1 MAVRVQV
8 SPLPPTSTK
17 LHNIMLEYYLVI
29 KNEHHPDKFIPVNN
43 HWNSRYVWWG
53 PGAEAK
59 ANRACKKL
67 NRTLPAF
74 HYCIVDSV
82 MTA

>member
-1 MAVRVQV
+1 MQKTHDIGFLLAGENKEKRPR
-8 SPLPPTSTK
+8 SKHTIDIFR
-17 LHNIMLEYYLVI
+17 HGRIGYI
-29 KNEHHPDKFIPVNN
+29 FI
-43 HWNSRYVWWG
+43 SGG

-59 ANRACKKL
+59 ANRARKKL

-74 HYCIVDSV
+74 HYCIVESV

>member
-1 MAVRVQV
+1 
-8 SPLPPTSTK
+8 
-17 LHNIMLEYYLVI
+17 MLEYYLVI
-29 KNEHHPDKFIPVNN
+29 KDEHRPDKHIPVNE
-43 HWNSRYVWWG
+43 HWDSRYVWWG

-59 ANRACKKL
+59 ANRARKKL

-74 HYCIVDSV
+74 HYCIVESV